1 MQKQNIPYEG
11 VFDKFAIRVVYKSNS
26 KNERFLAWKIYSIVT
41 DHFTPNPTRL
51 RDWISS
57 PKSNGYES
65 LHITVMGPNNKWI
78 EVQIRSERMH
88 EIAEKGYAAHFRY
101 KQGEQ
106 KENGK
111 QGGKAYIT
119 KGKITDQMWLDHLE
133 GKQPSLGIIPIM
145 DDSKC
150 YWGCIDV
157 DMYPLNLKELVQKI
171 ENGFNNLHNQLG
183 LSNNHKQIVSSLW
196 ANDGSDNSAI
206 EAPHRHV
213 DGVFSAVY
221 WPIADTGC
229 APLTFI
235 NPNSQ
240 MSYVF
245 KSNIIEHMN
254 EFNSDRIDVQPQLN
268 QCVYFPSWLWHYVSH
283 ALSKTNNRMS
293 FAFNSEAVSK

>member
-1 MQKQNIPYEG
+1 MTTMKINAVFSSFIAIENIDLSNKDAG
-11 VFDKFAIRVVYKSNS
+11 VSWSKEEINQDAKPCDKSTGTN
-26 KNERFLAWKIYSIVT
+26 
-41 DHFTPNPTRL
+41 
-51 RDWISS
+51 
-57 PKSNGYES
+57 
-65 LHITVMGPNNKWI
+65 
-78 EVQIRSERMH
+78 
-88 EIAEKGYAAHFRY
+88 
-101 KQGEQ
+101 
-106 KENGK
+106 
-111 QGGKAYIT
+111 
-119 KGKITDQMWLDHLE
+119 HLN
-133 GKQPSLGIIPIM
+133 
-145 DDSKC
+145 
-150 YWGCIDV
+150 V
-157 DMYPLNLKELVQKI
+157 DEHVLKELVQKI
-171 ENGFNNLHNQLG
+171 ENGVNNLHNQVG